1 MSPSTINTLVTV
13 VFIVLGIT
21 FTRSILIMLGGK
33 NIFKKAHKG
42 EKTAYYP
49 IINLFTMLEIVD
61 MSIFWGI
68 LFFVP
73 GVNLIVLMIMSYK
86 LGTVFNTSFGFK
98 MGLVFLPICFY
109 PLLFI
114 SDKQYKISDEEYFK
128 AFDNA
133 KDESINLMT
142 QDEINAEN
150 NEIVDEGPI
159 VDSVFKSDLQL
170 MEKPAPYK
178 AAKID
183 LLGMEKEKAMSKEE
197 NIFEPIEVKE
207 PPKPIKEDSE
217 VPVESTSKFTTELDK
232 KKDMEYVDL

>member
-42 EKTAYYP
+42 EKTAYYT

-128 AFDNA
+128 ALDNA

>member
-42 EKTAYYP
+42 EETAYYP

-128 AFDNA
+128 ALDNA

>member
-128 AFDNA
+128 ALDNA

-183 LLGMEKEKAMSKEE
+183 LLGMKKEKAMSKEE

>member
-128 AFDNA
+128 ALDNA

-217 VPVESTSKFTTELDK
+217 VPVESTSKFTIELDK

>member
-13 VFIVLGIT
+13 VFILLGIT

-33 NIFKKAHKG
+33 SIFKKAHKG
-42 EKTAYYP
+42 EKTTYYP

-128 AFDNA
+128 ALDNA
-133 KDESINLMT
+133 KGESINLMT

-183 LLGMEKEKAMSKEE
+183 LLGMEKEKTMSKEE

-207 PPKPIKEDSE
+207 PPKPIKEEES

>member
-128 AFDNA
+128 ALDNA

-207 PPKPIKEDSE
+207 PPKPIKEEIE

>member
-1 MSPSTINTLVTV
+1 
-13 VFIVLGIT
+13 
-21 FTRSILIMLGGK
+21 MLGGK
-33 NIFKKAHKG
+33 KYIFKKAHKG

-61 MSIFWGI
+61 MSIFLWYI
-68 LFFVP
+68 IFFVP
-73 GVNLIVLMIMSYK
+73 GINLIILAIMSYK
-86 LGTVFNTSFGFK
+86 LGTVFNTTFGFK

-128 AFDNA
+128 ALDDA

-178 AAKID
+178 SRLKID
-183 LLGMEKEKAMSKEE
+183 LLGMEKKRKS
-197 NIFEPIEVKE
+197 
-207 PPKPIKEDSE
+207 
-217 VPVESTSKFTTELDK
+217 
-232 KKDMEYVDL
+232 YV

>member
-1 MSPSTINTLVTV
+1 MSPSTINTIVTV

-61 MSIFWGI
+61 MSIFYGI

-73 GVNLIVLMIMSYK
+73 GINLIILAIMSYK
-86 LGTVFNTSFGFK
+86 LGTVFNTTFGFK

-128 AFDNA
+128 ALDNA
-133 KDESINLMT
+133 KGESINLMT

-207 PPKPIKEDSE
+207 PPKPIKEDGE

-232 KKDMEYVDL
+232 KKEVEYVDL

>member
-128 AFDNA
+128 ALDNA

-170 MEKPAPYK
+170 MEKPVPYK

-197 NIFEPIEVKE
+197 NIFEPIEVKD

-217 VPVESTSKFTTELDK
+217 VSAESTSKFTTELDK

>member
-128 AFDNA
+128 ALDNA
-133 KDESINLMT
+133 KGESINLMT
-142 QDEINAEN
+142 QEELNAEN
-150 NEIVDEGPI
+150 NEVVDEGPL
-159 VDSVFKSDLQL
+159 VDSVFKSDLDL
-170 MEKPAPYK
+170 MEEVTPYK
-178 AAKID
+178 ASKID

-197 NIFEPIEVKE
+197 NIYEPIELKE
-207 PPKPIKEDSE
+207 PPKPVKEEPE
-217 VPVESTSKFTTELDK
+217 VKEQHSKFTSELDP
-232 KKDMEYVDL
+232 KKDIEYVDL

>member
-114 SDKQYKISDEEYFK
+114 SDKQYKISDEEYFM
-128 AFDNA
+128 ALDNA

>member
-1 MSPSTINTLVTV
+1 MSPSTINMIVTI
-13 VFIVLGIT
+13 VFIILGLT
-21 FTRSILIMLGGK
+21 FTRSILLMLGGK

-42 EKTAYYP
+42 ENTVYYP
-49 IINLFTMLEIVD
+49 LINLFTLLEIVD
-61 MSIFWGI
+61 MSIFYGI

-73 GVNLIVLMIMSYK
+73 GFNVIVLAIISYK

-109 PLLFI
+109 PLLFV

-128 AFDNA
+128 ALDNA

-207 PPKPIKEDSE
+207 PPKTIKEDSE

>member
-13 VFIVLGIT
+13 VFILLGIT

-33 NIFKKAHKG
+33 SIFNKAHKG
-42 EKTAYYP
+42 EKTTYYP

-128 AFDNA
+128 ALDNA
-133 KDESINLMT
+133 KGESINLMT

-183 LLGMEKEKAMSKEE
+183 LLGMEKEKTMSKEE

-207 PPKPIKEDSE
+207 PPKPIKEEES

>member
-1 MSPSTINTLVTV
+1 MSPSTTNMLVTIA
-13 VFIVLGIT
+13 FILLGIT
-21 FTRSILIMLGGK
+21 FARSILLMLGGK
-33 NIFKKAHKG
+33 SIFKKAHKG
-42 EKTAYYP
+42 ETTVYYP
-49 IINLFTMLEIVD
+49 IINLFTLLEIVD
-61 MSIFWGI
+61 MSIFFGI

-73 GVNLIVLMIMSYK
+73 GINIIVLAIMSYK

-128 AFDNA
+128 ALDNA
-133 KDESINLMT
+133 KGESINLMT

-183 LLGMEKEKAMSKEE
+183 ILGMEKEKAMSKEE
-197 NIFEPIEVKE
+197 NIFEPIEVTE
-207 PPKPIKEDSE
+207 PPKPIKEESE
-217 VPVESTSKFTTELDK
+217 EVKQTTSKFTTELDK
-232 KKDMEYVDL
+232 KKEVEFLDL

>member
-128 AFDNA
+128 ALDNA

-197 NIFEPIEVKE
+197 NIFEPIEVKK

>member
-1 MSPSTINTLVTV
+1 
-13 VFIVLGIT
+13 
-21 FTRSILIMLGGK
+21 
-33 NIFKKAHKG
+33 
-42 EKTAYYP
+42 
-49 IINLFTMLEIVD
+49 
-61 MSIFWGI
+61 
-68 LFFVP
+68 
-73 GVNLIVLMIMSYK
+73 
-86 LGTVFNTSFGFK
+86 
-98 MGLVFLPICFY
+98 
-109 PLLFI
+109 
-114 SDKQYKISDEEYFK
+114 
-128 AFDNA
+128 
-133 KDESINLMT
+133 MT

>member
-128 AFDNA
+128 ALDNA

-183 LLGMEKEKAMSKEE
+183 LLGMEKKK
-197 NIFEPIEVKE
+197 
-207 PPKPIKEDSE
+207 
-217 VPVESTSKFTTELDK
+217 LCLK
-232 KKDMEYVDL
+232 KKIYLNQLK

>member
-1 MSPSTINTLVTV
+1 MSPSTINTIVTV
-13 VFIVLGIT
+13 VFIILGIT

-61 MSIFWGI
+61 MSIFYGI
-68 LFFVP
+68 LFFIP
-73 GVNLIVLMIMSYK
+73 GINIIVLSIMSYK
-86 LGTVFNTSFGFK
+86 LGTVFNTSFGYK
-98 MGLVFLPICFY
+98 LGLVFLPICFY

-128 AFDNA
+128 ALDDA
-133 KDESINLMT
+133 KGESINLMT

-183 LLGMEKEKAMSKEE
+183 LLGMEKEKSMSKEE
-197 NIFEPIEVKE
+197 NIFEPIEVKD
-207 PPKPIKEDSE
+207 PPKPIKEDGE

-232 KKDMEYVDL
+232 KKEVEYVDL

>member
-128 AFDNA
+128 VLDNA

-217 VPVESTSKFTTELDK
+217 APVESTSKFTTELDK

>member
-73 GVNLIVLMIMSYK
+73 GVNLIVLMIISYK
-86 LGTVFNTSFGFK
+86 LGNK
-98 MGLVFLPICFY
+98 
-109 PLLFI
+109 
-114 SDKQYKISDEEYFK
+114 
-128 AFDNA
+128 
-133 KDESINLMT
+133 
-142 QDEINAEN
+142 
-150 NEIVDEGPI
+150 
-159 VDSVFKSDLQL
+159 
-170 MEKPAPYK
+170 
-178 AAKID
+178 
-183 LLGMEKEKAMSKEE
+183 
-197 NIFEPIEVKE
+197 
-207 PPKPIKEDSE
+207 
-217 VPVESTSKFTTELDK
+217 
-232 KKDMEYVDL
+232 

>member
-1 MSPSTINTLVTV
+1 MSPSTVNTLVTV

-128 AFDNA
+128 ALDNA

-217 VPVESTSKFTTELDK
+217 VPVESTNKFTTELDK

>member
-33 NIFKKAHKG
+33 SIFKKAHKG

-73 GVNLIVLMIMSYK
+73 GINLIVLMIMSYK

-128 AFDNA
+128 ALDNA
-133 KDESINLMT
+133 KGESINLMT

-232 KKDMEYVDL
+232 RKEVEYVDL

>member
-128 AFDNA
+128 ALDNA

-207 PPKPIKEDSE
+207 PPKPIKEDRE
-217 VPVESTSKFTTELDK
+217 VPAESTSKFTTELDK

>member
-128 AFDNA
+128 ALDNA

-159 VDSVFKSDLQL
+159 AVSYTHLRAH
-170 MEKPAPYK
+170 E
-178 AAKID
+178 
-183 LLGMEKEKAMSKEE
+183 
-197 NIFEPIEVKE
+197 
-207 PPKPIKEDSE
+207 
-217 VPVESTSKFTTELDK
+217 T
-232 KKDMEYVDL
+232 